1 MENVYIGVDV
11 GGMSIK
17 VGAVKDNGEIIFK
30 DSIVTDSSNV
40 DLFLADIDKIVSKT
54 VDSLKDKYEIKG
66 IGFGI
71 PGLVDNEEG
80 TILKMAN
87 IKGKELKLRDKLSHL
102 NLPIYLSND
111 ANVATLAEQKF
122 GSAKGYSDVIM
133 LTLGTGVGGGM
144 IINNKLYE
152 GYQGKGAEL
161 GHIMLIL
168 NGRSCGCG
176 RKGCLETYA
185 SASGLLKSTKEYME
199 KYKDSLMWEYCD
211 NDINKVNGLT
221 SFECAK
227 KGDKAANLLIDEYV
241 MYLGEGM
248 LDFCNI
254 FRPQVI
260 VIGGGISN
268 QGDYLKDKLQNYLK
282 EHNYGYEGA
291 PETKVMIASFKND
304 AGIIG
309 AASLFM
315 E

>member
-30 DSIVTDSSNV
+30 DSIITDSSNV
-40 DLFLADIDKIVSKT
+40 DLFLNDIDKIVSKT
-54 VDSLKDKYEIKG
+54 VDSLKDKYVIKG

>member
-102 NLPIYLSND
+102 DLPIYLSND